1 MKISFPKYG
10 GELLTRKRFAPW
22 IIAFVA
28 IGLIAGVCVSFFVGN
43 KLWLLAI
50 AVLGIAGI
58 LLCLGVAVSIF
69 PNKIEFNE
77 TPPSAVIEQNEPITS
92 PQWDYRP
99 RKPIRGRA
107 VHDTPSTET
116 SDGLSSD
123 PFGINDNV
131 WLNDDSDEGATPTF
145 LNDPPHAEEP
155 MPESLSQTTHSVGA
169 APTVDAEA
177 SEVRPKSNRQ
187 STRRR

>member
-10 GELLTRKRFAPW
+10 GELLTRKRLAPW

-28 IGLIAGVCVSFFVGN
+28 IGLVAGAFGSFLLGN

-58 LLCLGVAVSIF
+58 LLCVGVAVAIF
-69 PNKIEFNE
+69 PNKIELNE
-77 TPPSAVIEQNEPITS
+77 TPPGAVIEENEPITS

-99 RKPIRGRA
+99 RKPIRGRG
-107 VHDTPSTET
+107 VHDIPSIET

>member
-10 GELLTRKRFAPW
+10 SKLSTRNRPAPW

-28 IGLIAGVCVSFFVGN
+28 IGLVAGVCGSFFVGN

-58 LLCLGVAVSIF
+58 LVCLGVAAAIF
-69 PNKIEFNE
+69 LNTTEVNE
-77 TPPSAVIEQNEPITS
+77 TPPGAVIEENEPITS
-92 PQWDYRP
+92 PHWDYRP
-99 RKPIRGRA
+99 RKPIRARA
-107 VHDTPSTET
+107 FPDSPSAET

-145 LNDPPHAEEP
+145 LNDLPHAEEP

>member
-1 MKISFPKYG
+1 MDYCVCRDRSCCWCLRKLPRLEISGGCWPSPCLALPESCSALVSPWLFSLPKVRSTKHPA
-10 GELLTRKRFAPW
+10 L
-22 IIAFVA
+22 
-28 IGLIAGVCVSFFVGN
+28 
-43 KLWLLAI
+43 
-50 AVLGIAGI
+50 
-58 LLCLGVAVSIF
+58 
-69 PNKIEFNE
+69 
-77 TPPSAVIEQNEPITS
+77 PSKKTMPEPI

-107 VHDTPSTET
+107 VLDSPSTET